1 MTALTDRQ
9 ADALEFILAHFV
21 EHQQPPTWREI
32 GDHLGITSTNGVN
45 DKLNAL
51 HRKGYLSLPMRAHR
65 SLVVK
70 RNAQGWPVTY
80 TSRGLWFAVSEAA

>member
-32 GDHLGITSTNGVN
+32 GDHLGITS
-45 DKLNAL
+45 
-51 HRKGYLSLPMRAHR
+51 
-65 SLVVK
+65 
-70 RNAQGWPVTY
+70 
-80 TSRGLWFAVSEAA
+80 